1 MAFDDMMQ
9 AKQRLEHMELVPC
22 AAQTAPPPQAHAHTI
37 SHSQEA
43 NSKKEGKGLGPGPAH
58 LIRVSVLGPWL
69 DGTPEAP
76 WPPLEPMLKEPL
88 ASSPVALAL

>member
-1 MAFDDMMQ
+1 MAFGDTMQ
-9 AKQRLEHMELVPC
+9 AKQRLEHMELIPC

-43 NSKKEGKGLGPGPAH
+43 GSKKEGEGLGP
-58 LIRVSVLGPWL
+58 RL

-76 WPPLEPMLKEPL
+76 WPPLEPILKEPL
-88 ASSPVALAL
+88 ASSPLALAL